1 MRQIFKNAWQS
12 GRKSLQTW
20 TESKSR
26 EADALGRAVESIKFA
41 GEHKLG
47 RVRGGKWKG

>member
-1 MRQIFKNAWQS
+1 ML
-12 GRKSLQTW
+12 GRVEENLCRHG

-47 RVRGGKWKG
+47 RVRGGKMEG